1 MDEKEL
7 QLTDYLHIIRRRKW
21 ILIAVFVAIAGIG
34 SLRTLRQTPIYRATV
49 SILIEKESP
58 RVIRTQEVVPMG
70 DAWDYQ
76 TYQNTQV
83 KILQSRDIAGKAL
96 VRMGGPTVVFPLSAP
111 AQSKKARPV
120 PPVQLPVVDSQAT
133 DSQTSDSPV
142 VETPVTPATTDYSRY
157 VGQLASMLSVE
168 LVKDSRLIK
177 LSVSHP
183 DPALATLIVNT
194 VAQIFV
200 EENLARKLRA
210 AGEAQVWLLKQSQ
223 EAEGRLQASEN
234 VLENYRCST
243 GLVSLEQSQ
252 DIVVSRLKELSSAY
266 TAAQGERI
274 TALTAYNQLKSLPRN
289 DLNALESLPAVVN
302 NALIQDLKRDYIN
315 LESQYQKLLDKYT
328 PKHPEMV
335 RLSAQINS
343 LKSKIFSEID
353 KITQKYHLDYE
364 ASLEQENEL
373 KNQLAQQEKCALG
386 LSGKAVNYNILKRTA
401 DTNREL
407 YQMLLTRAK
416 ETGLTE
422 EIKGNNISILDQAQ
436 VPTSPISPKT
446 SRNILLSVMVGL
458 VAGSGLAFFA
468 EYMDKSIKTIAEIK
482 EELQI
487 SLLGTVPNI
496 KLHDNIQR
504 DTVALQKHLHHGGVE
519 SFRML
524 RTNLLLTSPDKPLKS
539 ILITSSGAGE
549 GKTLIVSNLG
559 IIFSQTGSRVL
570 MIDADFRKPQLHK
583 IFSLPGKK
591 GLSEYL
597 VGDASLEE
605 VIQATQVENLSLVT
619 CGKIPPNPAELLSS
633 KKMLEFNRLI
643 KDRFDY
649 ILYDSPPLSPV
660 ADAIILSASV
670 VDGTVLVVRAGRTP
684 KEMVKHSRD
693 VLKEARANF
702 TGVVFN
708 DLSPTTGYG
717 SYYYSYYHSPYPKT

>member
-7 QLTDYLHIIRRRKW
+7 QLTDYLHVIRRHKW
-21 ILIAVFVAIAGIG
+21 ILITFFVVTVGLV
-34 SLRTLRQTPIYRATV
+34 SLGTLRQTPIYRATT
-49 SILIEKESP
+49 SILIEKEP
-58 RVIRTQEVVPMG
+58 PQVIKTQEVVALGNVG
-70 DAWDYQ
+70 DDYVK
-76 TYQNTQV
+76 YYNTQI
-83 KILQSRDIAGKAL
+83 KILQSRDITEKAL
-96 VRMGGPTVVFPLSAP
+96 ARMGGPEVLFPEPEKESSRRFQSAP
-111 AQSKKARPV
+111 STV
-120 PPVQLPVVDSQAT
+120 TDSQAI
-133 DSQTSDSPV
+133 DSPT
-142 VETPVTPATTDYSRY
+142 VEKPVIIDSSEYANR
-157 VGQLASMLSVE
+157 
-168 LVKDSRLIK
+168 LVALLIIEPVRDSRLVK
-177 LSVSHP
+177 LSADHP
-183 DPALATLIVNT
+183 NSTLSALIANT
-194 VAQIFV
+194 VAQVFV

-210 AGEAQVWLLKQSQ
+210 TGEAQVWLLQQSQ

-234 VLENYRCST
+234 ALENYRRNT
-243 GLVSLEQSQ
+243 GMVSLEQSQ
-252 DIVVSRLKELSSAY
+252 DIVVERLKELSTAY
-266 TAAQGERI
+266 TVAQNERI
-274 TALTAYNQLKSLPRN
+274 QALAAYNQLKNLPRD
-289 DLNALESLPAVVN
+289 DLNALESLPAVVDSS
-302 NALIQDLKRDYIN
+302 LIQTLKLDYIN

-353 KITQKYHLDYE
+353 KIAQKYRMDYE
-364 ASLEQENEL
+364 SSLEREKEL
-373 KNQLAQQEKCALG
+373 KNQLAQQEKSALG
-386 LSGKAVNYNILKRTA
+386 LSGKAVNYNILKRTT

-436 VPTSPISPKT
+436 VPIKPIKPRT
-446 SRNILLSVMVGL
+446 LLNILLSVMVGL
-458 VAGSGLAFFA
+458 VAGSGLTFFA

-487 SLLGTVPNI
+487 PLLGTVPNI

-504 DTVALQKHLHHGGVE
+504 DTVVLQKHLHHGGSE

-524 RTNLLLTSPDKPLKS
+524 RTNLLLTSPDNPLKS
-539 ILITSSGAGE
+539 ILITSPGAGE
-549 GKTLIVSNLG
+549 GKTLIVSNLA

-570 MIDADFRKPQLHK
+570 IIDSDFRKPQFHK
-583 IFSLPGKK
+583 IFDLPGKK

-597 VGDASLEE
+597 VGAATLGEI
-605 VIQATQVENLSLVT
+605 IQATQVENLSLIV
-619 CGKIPPNPAELLSS
+619 CGKIPPNPAEILSS
-633 KKMLEFNRLI
+633 KKMLEFSRLI

-649 ILYDSPPLSPV
+649 VFYDSPPISPV

-670 VDGTVLVVRAGRTP
+670 TDGTVLVVRAGRTP

-693 VLKEARANF
+693 VLKEARANL

-708 DLSPTTGYG
+708 DLSPTTGYY
-717 SYYYSYYHSPYPKT
+717 SYYYSYYHSNYPKT